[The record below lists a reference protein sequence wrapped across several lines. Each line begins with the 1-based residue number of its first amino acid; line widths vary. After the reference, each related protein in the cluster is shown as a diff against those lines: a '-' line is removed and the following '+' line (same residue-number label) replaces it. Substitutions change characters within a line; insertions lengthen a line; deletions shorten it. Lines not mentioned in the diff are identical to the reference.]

1 MKTRVGIAVC
11 ALAATCG
18 LGPIAAQSPVQQPA
32 AAANPPVASASGF
45 EEELIVA
52 VPLGSELKGWT
63 ARENHV
69 AWMEGKA
76 GAWIVRFD
84 GKQQG
89 GAFEDILMIAMSP
102 DGAHLHFIGKRNGME
117 VHVVDGQD
125 RSPEYTSFKNL
136 VFQPHGDSI
145 AYSACTEKKKCRL
158 FVDEKPQGA
167 EYEDI
172 SRPLYSS
179 DGKRLAYFAKRDKIW
194 IAIVDGKQTGPDL
207 ETFGY
212 WGFSDDA
219 SHFYSAAWVKGAKK
233 WTYLVDG
240 AEGPV
245 FEALSPIA
253 FSSDSKHF
261 AYSGADAHPGFK
273 KQKTSG
279 TVVLDGKPLASYEG
293 KGLAGA
299 WTALAGSSE
308 SMATGPR
315 DFDPDFHGVST
326 PGLDANGNLIY
337 AARRDKGDVV
347 VMQGDQAGPSFDD
360 IVSAIAFTDDGA
372 HFAYV
377 ARRGDNLVEVRS
389 TQPGPTFPASAQ
401 VDGVTWVELSTD
413 GAHMAYELVR
423 GGRYF
428 KTGYSRRARRTVVI
442 DGQLGKEYNALG
454 ISPVRFS
461 KDRRHYYFGVEG
473 AEAKR
478 VLIVV
483 DGQESKLYDTVGGYS
498 LAPDGKGLTF
508 IAQDSSRLLRVTYP
522 FQ

>member
-1 MKTRVGIAVC
+1 MKTRIGIAAC

-18 LGPIAAQSPVQQPA
+18 LGPIAAQTPVQQPA
-32 AAANPPVASASGF
+32 ATANPPVASASGF
-45 EEELIVA
+45 EEELVFAVA
-52 VPLGSELKGWT
+52 SGSELKEWT
-63 ARENHV
+63 ARENHL

-89 GAFEDILMIAMSP
+89 GTFEDILMIAISP
-102 DGAHLHFIGKRNGME
+102 DGAHLHFIGKRNGKE

-125 RSPEYTSFKNL
+125 RSPEYTSFTNL
-136 VFQPHGDSI
+136 AFQPHGDSI
-145 AYSACTEKKKCRL
+145 AYSACTEKKKCQL

-172 SRPLYSS
+172 TRPLYSS
-179 DGKRLAYFAKRDKIW
+179 DGKRLAFFAKRNKIW
-194 IAIVDGKQTGPDL
+194 NAIVDGKQTGPDL
-207 ETFGY
+207 EGFSH
-212 WGFSDDA
+212 WGFSNDA
-219 SHFYSAAWVKGAKK
+219 SHFYSGVLVKGTKK
-233 WTYLVDG
+233 WTYLLDG
-240 AEGPV
+240 AEEPS
-245 FEALSPIA
+245 FEAISPIA

-261 AYSGADAHPGFK
+261 AYSGADSHPGFK

-293 KGLAGA
+293 KGLAGS
-299 WTALAGSSE
+299 WTDLGGSSE

-315 DFDPDFHGVST
+315 DFDPDFHGVSN
-326 PGLDANGNLIY
+326 PGLDAKGNLIY

-360 IVSAIAFTDDGA
+360 IVSGIAYTDDGA

-377 ARRGDNLVEVRS
+377 ARRGNSLVEVRT
-389 TQPGPTFPASAQ
+389 TQPGPTFPTSAQ
-401 VDGVTWVELSTD
+401 VDGVSWMELSED
-413 GAHMAYELVR
+413 GTHMAYELVR
-423 GGRYF
+423 GGRNF
-428 KTGYSRRARRTVVI
+428 KIGYSGRARRTVVV
-442 DGQLGKEYNALG
+442 DGQPGKEYNALG

-478 VLIVV
+478 VLMVV
-483 DGQESKLYDTVGGYS
+483 DGRESRLYDAVGGYS

-508 IAQDSSRLLRVTYP
+508 FAQDSSRLLRITYP

>member
-1 MKTRVGIAVC
+1 MRSRIGIGMF
-11 ALAATCG
+11 ALAVSGG
-18 LGPIAAQSPVQQPA
+18 LASIAAQSPVQQPA
-32 AAANPPVASASGF
+32 AAANPSVALASGF
-45 EEELIVA
+45 GEELIVA
-52 VPLGSELKGWT
+52 VPSGSEIKGWT
-63 ARENHV
+63 ARENHI
-69 AWMEGKA
+69 AWIEGKA

-89 GAFEDILMIAMSP
+89 GAFEDIVGIAISP

-117 VHVVDGQD
+117 VHVVDGKD
-125 RSPEYTSFKNL
+125 RTPEYTSFRNL

-145 AYSACTEKKKCRL
+145 AYSACSEKKKCRL
-158 FVDEKPQGA
+158 FIDEKAQGA

-212 WGFSDDA
+212 WGFSGDA

-233 WTYLVDG
+233 WSYLVDG
-240 AEGPV
+240 AEGPG
-245 FEALSPIA
+245 FEAISPIS

-293 KGLAGA
+293 KGLAGS
-299 WTALAGSSE
+299 WTAFSGTSE

-315 DFDPDFHGVST
+315 DFDPDFHGVSN

-360 IVSAIAFTDDGA
+360 IVSGIAYTDDGA

-377 ARRGDNLVEVRS
+377 ARRGNSLVEVRT
-389 TQPGPTFPASAQ
+389 TQTGSTFPTSAQ
-401 VDGVTWVELSTD
+401 VDGVSWIELSTD

-428 KTGYSRRARRTVVI
+428 KAGVSGRARRTVVV

-461 KDRRHYYFGVEG
+461 KDRGHYYFGVEG

-483 DGQESKLYDTVGGYS
+483 DGQESKLYDAVGGYS
-498 LAPDGKGLTF
+498 LAPDGKSLTF
-508 IAQDSSRLLRVTYP
+508 IAQDSSRLLRVKYP

>member
-1 MKTRVGIAVC
+1 LKTRIGIAVY
-11 ALAATCG
+11 ALAATCV
-18 LGPIAAQSPVQQPA
+18 LAPIAAQSPVQQPA
-32 AAANPPVASASGF
+32 AAANPPAALASGF
-45 EEELIVA
+45 KEELIVA
-52 VPLGSELKGWT
+52 VPSGSELKDWT

-69 AWMEGKA
+69 AWIEGKA

-89 GAFEDILMIAMSP
+89 GTFEDISTIAISP

-125 RSPEYTSFKNL
+125 RSPQYTSVTNL

-172 SRPLYSS
+172 IRPHYSS
-179 DGKRLAYFAKRDKIW
+179 DGKRLAYFARRNKIW
-194 IAIVDGKQTGPDL
+194 IAIVDGKQIGPDL
-207 ETFGY
+207 EEFGH
-212 WGFSDDA
+212 WGFSHDA
-219 SHFYSAAWVKGAKK
+219 SHFYSAAWVKGEKK

-240 AEGPV
+240 AEGPG
-245 FEALSPIA
+245 FDAISPLA

-261 AYSGADAHPGFK
+261 AYSGADSHPGFK

-293 KGLAGA
+293 KGLSGS
-299 WTALAGSSE
+299 WTGLGGSYE
-308 SMATGPR
+308 LMATGPR
-315 DFDPDFHGVST
+315 DFDADFHGVSN
-326 PGLDANGNLIY
+326 PGLDTKGNLIY

-360 IVSAIAFTDDGA
+360 IVSGIAYTDDGA

-377 ARRGDNLVEVRS
+377 ARRGNSLVEVRT
-389 TQPGPTFPASAQ
+389 TQPGLTFPTSAQ
-401 VDGVTWVELSTD
+401 VDGVSWIELSED
-413 GAHMAYELVR
+413 GAHMSYELVR

-428 KTGYSRRARRTVVI
+428 KAGYSGRARRTVVV

-454 ISPVRFS
+454 IFPVRFS
-461 KDRRHYYFGVEG
+461 EDRRHYYFGVEG

-483 DGQESKLYDTVGGYS
+483 DGQESKLYDAAGGYS
-498 LAPDGKGLTF
+498 LAADGKGLTF
-508 IAQDSSRLLRVTYP
+508 FGQDSSRLLRITYP

>member
-219 SHFYSAAWVKGAKK
+219 SHFTALPGSRARKS
-233 WTYLVDG
+233 
-240 AEGPV
+240 GPI
-245 FEALSPIA
+245 L
-253 FSSDSKHF
+253 
-261 AYSGADAHPGFK
+261 
-273 KQKTSG
+273 
-279 TVVLDGKPLASYEG
+279 
-293 KGLAGA
+293 
-299 WTALAGSSE
+299 WTALRGQALKQSARSPFQATPNTLRTAAPMRIPDSRNRKRPAQSFWMGSRWPAMRGRVLPEPGRRWQARPSQWPPDR
-308 SMATGPR
+308 ATSIQT
-315 DFDPDFHGVST
+315 ST
-326 PGLDANGNLIY
+326 ASRILGSTQMEI
-337 AARRDKGDVV
+337 
-347 VMQGDQAGPSFDD
+347 S
-360 IVSAIAFTDDGA
+360 
-372 HFAYV
+372 
-377 ARRGDNLVEVRS
+377 S
-389 TQPGPTFPASAQ
+389 TQPA
-401 VDGVTWVELSTD
+401 VT
-413 GAHMAYELVR
+413 
-423 GGRYF
+423 
-428 KTGYSRRARRTVVI
+428 RAT
-442 DGQLGKEYNALG
+442 
-454 ISPVRFS
+454 SW
-461 KDRRHYYFGVEG
+461 
-473 AEAKR
+473 
-478 VLIVV
+478 
-483 DGQESKLYDTVGGYS
+483 
-498 LAPDGKGLTF
+498 
-508 IAQDSSRLLRVTYP
+508 
-522 FQ
+522 